1 MLPDHGSYALVFR
14 VNRHVEVNVG
24 SLGDVIV
31 EAGSW
36 TYVGS
41 GMGRGPSGLRGR
53 LGRHLKSAREG
64 AEQPHWHI
72 DYLLSQARPE
82 IEGAWIMEG
91 DRECELAAALSDM
104 VSGIRG
110 FGCSDC
116 HCETHLFR
124 AGIAET
130 AEAVRRIGG
139 GTFLPTPTLEHW
151 VFQQ

>member
-1 MLPDHGSYALVFR
+1 MLPDRGSYALVFR
-14 VNRHVEVNVG
+14 VNRRTEVSVG
-24 SLGDVIV
+24 SLGNVTV

-36 TYVGS
+36 AYVGS
-41 GMGRGPSGLRGR
+41 GTGRGPSGLRGR

-64 AEQPHWHI
+64 TEKPHWHI

-82 IEGAWIMEG
+82 VEGAWIIEG
-91 DRECELAAALSDM
+91 DRECELAAILAEM
-104 VSGIRG
+104 VPGIQG

-130 AEAVRRIGG
+130 AEAVRRVGG
-139 GTFLPTPTLEHW
+139 GIFLPAPTLERW
-151 VFQQ
+151 VSRR